1 MTYDVSLLV
10 SGPLSIALDEVR
22 RAGSDEDRL
31 AALRQAIFN
40 AQLSA
45 QVTKSTATEMADSP
59 SEDQVLPDLEGLL
72 SLSSEEDTASLI
84 QWAKDNADTIAR
96 LRQRIAELEV
106 QKEQTVQRWGWDDAI
121 HGEYFLVRPD
131 EREK

>member
-1 MTYDVSLLV
+1 M
-10 SGPLSIALDEVR
+10 
-22 RAGSDEDRL
+22 
-31 AALRQAIFN
+31 
-40 AQLSA
+40 
-45 QVTKSTATEMADSP
+45 
-59 SEDQVLPDLEGLL
+59 LL